1 MIQEESFELR
11 YIIFIA
17 QFIKFDFN
25 FRKYSKDKKNKIRI
39 DI

>member
-17 QFIKFDFN
+17 QFIKLDFN
-25 FRKYSKDKKNKIRI
+25 FPKNIRKTKITK
-39 DI
+39 